1 MTTAVIGV
9 GTMGSRLARQLV
21 GGGESVVLA
30 AKDRSRAEALAD
42 DLGPLARAA
51 SVDDAM
57 AAADAVVLA
66 VWNDSVKDVVAE
78 RARLLENKVV
88 IDPSNPVGF
97 NESGPFRTVPEGQ
110 SSGSVVSAL
119 LPASAHYVKAMG
131 TFGAE
136 QFVDGANREPRQA
149 VLFYATD
156 DDAAVTTV
164 ERLIRATG
172 YEPVKAGGVAAAGR
186 IEFFGDLNSRVLD
199 VDEARAAVAAG
210 VPA

>member
-136 QFVDGANREPRQA
+136 QFVDGANREPRRA